1 MKKIFT
7 YFILFL
13 LGFFGYKGLSLF
25 YYKYLNKPYEN
36 ADKNIKVN
44 LKNDSDK
51 VLSALIYSAV
61 GAFDHKDAIKAFKV
75 EIRKMGMINNWH
87 LEFSND
93 PSQFNNESLKNYDVI
108 IWNNSTGNT
117 LDEKQM
123 SSFENY
129 IENGGGYVGIHGA
142 GDSSKNWK
150 WYYEVLLKARFSHH
164 PNREYQF
171 QNGTLEKKCDSNFSN
186 CEKLPNRW
194 DREEEWYVFNESP
207 KKKGSNVI
215 YNLIAN
221 NLVMT
226 NIKDGV
232 IRESSMGDD
241 HPIVWTNCVG
251 KGKAFYSAMGH
262 KGKYF
267 LEPLH
272 LEVIKSGIIWAADK
286 SAKCN

>member
-1 MKKIFT
+1 
-7 YFILFL
+7 
-13 LGFFGYKGLSLF
+13 
-25 YYKYLNKPYEN
+25 
-36 ADKNIKVN
+36 
-44 LKNDSDK
+44 
-51 VLSALIYSAV
+51 
-61 GAFDHKDAIKAFKV
+61 
-75 EIRKMGMINNWH
+75 MGIINNWN

-93 PSQFNNESLKNYDVI
+93 PSLFNNKSLKNYDVI

-123 SSFENY
+123 DSFENY
-129 IENGGGYVGIHGA
+129 IENGGGYVDIHGA

-171 QNGTLEKKCDSNFSN
+171 QNGTLEKNATLIFQIMKNYQISGTERKSGTYLM
-186 CEKLPNRW
+186 K
-194 DREEEWYVFNESP
+194 VQ

-215 YNLIAN
+215 YNLIAKD
-221 NLVMT
+221 LVMT
-226 NIKDGV
+226 NIKDGE

-251 KGKAFYSAMGH
+251 KGKSFYSAMGH

-272 LEVIKSGIIWAADK
+272 LEVIKSGVIWAANK